1 MKNVSLLLILTAFM
15 WSCIEDGAKEESVA
29 EFPETFTV
37 DIPSTLSNS
46 AGLSAGRVKK
56 NAESVSGNTI
66 YGALREF
73 IYVGEEA
80 AAVLQEIVT
89 VVGIAH
95 VANVETFTIES
106 DEDGRSKTFTFS
118 NDVSYDGT
126 NYEHEMIVED
136 EDGSL
141 ALQVVWNSNPVNGTA
156 ILNPYYINRLEGEEF
171 VETFYRLDYKESSD
185 NSQQTM
191 TVTIDGFP
199 NYEELNKLKMTVVKE
214 GDIYEVFGN
223 SNHPDLELVNADLA
237 VDRNYAF
244 IARADD
250 ANDIA
255 IAEVALPL
263 STVETADVMDDY
275 SIYTVFDAE
284 IKSVG
289 ITDQDLI
296 DAHLTNALPPAYFD
310 KSTGFLG
317 AGDDVPTNEGF
328 TSEFI
333 DLSDMSP
340 YVPKDVANL
349 SVTFLK

>member
-1 MKNVSLLLILTAFM
+1 MKNVSLLLIMTVFM
-15 WSCIEDGAKEESVA
+15 WSCIEEEAKENVVA

-46 AGLSAGRVKK
+46 AGLSAGRLR
-56 NAESVSGNTI
+56 NTSESVSGNTI

-80 AAVLQEIVT
+80 AMVLQKIVT
-89 VVGIAH
+89 VVGVAH
-95 VANVETFTIES
+95 IANVETFTIES

-118 NDVSYDGT
+118 DGVSYGGV
-126 NYEHEMIVED
+126 NYAHEMIVED

-141 ALQVVWNSNPVNGTA
+141 ALQVVWNSNPVKGTA

-171 VETFYRLDYKESSD
+171 IDTFYRLDYEESSD
-185 NSQQTM
+185 NTQQTM

-199 NYEELNKLKMTVVKE
+199 NHEELDKLKMTVVKE

-223 SNHPDLELVNADLA
+223 SNHPNLELVNADLA

-255 IAEVALPL
+255 VAEVALPL

-275 SIYTVFDAE
+275 SIYAVFDAE
-284 IKSVG
+284 IKSIG
-289 ITDQDLI
+289 ITDQNLI
-296 DAHLTNALPPAYFD
+296 DAYLTNAVPPAYFD
-310 KSTGFLG
+310 KTSGFLG
-317 AGDDVPTNEGF
+317 AGENVPEGF
-328 TSEFI
+328 SSEFT
-333 DLSDMSP
+333 DLSGLSP
-340 YVPKDVANL
+340 YVPNDVATL
-349 SVTFLK
+349 SVAFLK

>member
-1 MKNVSLLLILTAFM
+1 MKNVGLLLFLTAFL
-15 WSCIEDGAKEESVA
+15 WSCTEEEAKENTVA

-46 AGLSAGRVKK
+46 AGLSAGRVKM
-56 NAESVSGNTI
+56 NEESVSGNTI

-80 AAVLQEIVT
+80 ATVLQKVVT
-89 VVGIAH
+89 IVGIAH

-106 DEDGRSKTFTFS
+106 DEDGRSKTFTF
-118 NDVSYDGT
+118 NDGVSYDGV

-141 ALQVVWNSNPVNGTA
+141 ALQVVWNSNPVSGTA
-156 ILNPYYINRLEGEEF
+156 ILNPYYINRLEGEDF
-171 VETFYRLDYKESSD
+171 IDTFYRLDYEESSD
-185 NSQQTM
+185 NSKQTM

-199 NYEELNKLKMTVVKE
+199 NEDELNKLKMTVVKS
-214 GDIYEVFGN
+214 GDLYEVFGN
-223 SNHPDLELVNADLA
+223 SNHLNLELVNADLA

-255 IAEVALPL
+255 VAEVALPL

-284 IKSVG
+284 LKSLGV
-289 ITDQDLI
+289 TDQTVI
-296 DAHLTNALPPAYFD
+296 DAHLTNAVPPAYFD
-310 KSTGFLG
+310 KETGFLG
-317 AGDDVPTNEGF
+317 AGDDVPSNEAF

-340 YVPKDVANL
+340 YVPKDVASL